1 MLELFFEIIITRGLT
16 LLRIAAPVIKGFDLS
31 IRMKESELTLK
42 MFLWPIKELWLGK
55 RSNLNGI
62 KTKYFRSLFD
72 ALTVIVNPQQI
83 GFKGPSVG
91 LMAFL
96 LSLLLRVC
104 SLSRSPGYKFC
115 QLPLLAELHCEP
127 ISD

>member
-62 KTKYFRSLFD
+62 KQNTF
-72 ALTVIVNPQQI
+72 AHC
-83 GFKGPSVG
+83 
-91 LMAFL
+91 LM
-96 LSLLLRVC
+96 R
-104 SLSRSPGYKFC
+104 
-115 QLPLLAELHCEP
+115 
-127 ISD
+127 